1 MVEDPPG
8 DASGGLL
15 GHVHLHGTVAGL
27 HIEADEPVAREPVD
41 FQQIV
46 GILGTAV
53 FACIVLRPF
62 AQMFGRSS
70 SLSVNSI
77 GYPLDCLAPV
87 LETGVPGFTG
97 ETIIPWLSRS
107 STFAPSMPSV
117 PSTRRPF
124 RFHETR

>member
-8 DASGGLL
+8 DASGGIIR
-15 GHVHLHGTVAGL
+15 HVHLHGTVAGL

-62 AQMFGRSS
+62 TQMFGQI
-70 SLSVNSI
+70 LV
-77 GYPLDCLAPV
+77 
-87 LETGVPGFTG
+87 G
-97 ETIIPWLSRS
+97 ENI
-107 STFAPSMPSV
+107 AA
-117 PSTRRPF
+117 
-124 RFHETR
+124 

>member
-62 AQMFGRSS
+62 AQMFGQI
-70 SLSVNSI
+70 LV
-77 GYPLDCLAPV
+77 
-87 LETGVPGFTG
+87 G
-97 ETIIPWLSRS
+97 ENLRC
-107 STFAPSMPSV
+107 
-117 PSTRRPF
+117 R
-124 RFHETR
+124 